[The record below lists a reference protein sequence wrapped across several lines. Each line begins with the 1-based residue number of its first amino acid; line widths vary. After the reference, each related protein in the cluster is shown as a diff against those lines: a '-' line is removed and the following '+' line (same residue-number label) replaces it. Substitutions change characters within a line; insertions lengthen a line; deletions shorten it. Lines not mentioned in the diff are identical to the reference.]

1 MSTKNRILEL
11 LEQQRGESISGE
23 HLAGVLGISRNA
35 VWKAIKELQ
44 KDGYNIVAVTN
55 KGYCLSAENDI
66 ISIPGIKPFLSE
78 RSQFYANK
86 IQVHKSL
93 ESTNKTAKEMK
104 KNYKTIDLVYIA
116 MGAVL
121 ITICSWIS
129 IPTTVPFT
137 MQTFAVFFVL
147 SILGGKRGTVA
158 IIVYVLLGA
167 VGVPVF
173 AQFTSGIGILFGNT
187 GGYIVGFIFMGLVYW
202 LIVHFLGKK
211 LWVEILAMVIGLAVC
226 YSFGTVWFMIVYAQA
241 NGAVG
246 LAMVL
251 AWCVIPFIIPDL
263 IKLGLALT
271 LARRLSPV
279 LKLQ

>member
-1 MSTKNRILEL
+1 MSAETMTQLDGASSEFQVKGDLDISWTEL
-11 LEQQRGESISGE
+11 FSASATLPAEEMFYEHRLRATRGNGFLKRKHFITYAPAANGWIF
-23 HLAGVLGISRNA
+23 AGVRRFAMNRTR
-35 VWKAIKELQ
+35 E
-44 KDGYNIVAVTN
+44 T
-55 KGYCLSAENDI
+55 
-66 ISIPGIKPFLSE
+66 
-78 RSQFYANK
+78 
-86 IQVHKSL
+86 
-93 ESTNKTAKEMK
+93 K
-104 KNYKTIDLVYIA
+104 KNSMTIDLVYMA
-116 MGAVL
+116 LGAVL
-121 ITICSWIS
+121 IAVCSWIS

-147 SILGGKRGTVA
+147 SALGGKRGTVA

-173 AQFTSGIGILFGNT
+173 AQFTSGIGILLGNT

-211 LWVEILAMVIGLAVC
+211 LWVKILAMVIGLAVC

-246 LAMVL
+246 LAKVL

-263 IKLGLALT
+263 IKLRLALT
-271 LARRLSPV
+271 LAQRLSPV